1 VSPHSELPI
10 PNLFLASLPRDDF
23 EALRPHFEMVRLSL
37 RQILHEMG
45 EPIEH
50 CYFTDGGMTSLLINL
65 EDGASIEAGVVG
77 KEGFA
82 GSAALMGSED
92 SEPPR
97 DFRRLRLLR
106 GWSHGNP
113 EDSEELLA

>member
-1 VSPHSELPI
+1 MPPFSELLI
-10 PNLFLASLPRDDF
+10 PNLFLASLPEDDF

-45 EPIEH
+45 SPIEH

-65 EDGASIEAGVVG
+65 EDGAMIEAGVIG

-82 GSAALMGSED
+82 GAAALMGFENAAPHTSMIQM
-92 SEPPR
+92 PGTG
-97 DFRRLRLLR
+97 LRI
-106 GWSHGNP
+106 
-113 EDSEELLA
+113 